1 MLMLILM
8 LTVLVTFEL
17 MLRKE
22 CWTESKD
29 SPSGLRGL
37 QTAPHSCPSS
47 EQSCQLSRK
56 PIGRRQ
62 SESEW
67 GTESAD
73 GETEGMRGQL
83 GTKQHRSSGKSN
95 PFGVESSCII

>member
-1 MLMLILM
+1 MLM

-83 GTKQHRSSGKSN
+83 GTKHHRSSRKSN